1 MKQFSWIKL
10 STDFFEDPKVL
21 RLQSY
26 PESEFL
32 LIFWIKLVL
41 MSLRR
46 NDGLL
51 MIDETIPYSIADFVS
66 LFKKPE
72 NTVRMALSIFEKL
85 NMIMIQ
91 NSDAGEIIGVSEFV
105 GFTDVEALE
114 DSRRGNRER
123 QAAFRKRQ
131 KEAFA
136 AIGNEKCLEKNSD
149 SNALL
154 THDSLVI
161 NKESDVSHRKVTAQN
176 RREEN
181 KNRVEEKRE
190 EKDFAPNDFS
200 ESEKSSKPEPD
211 TPPHASCRP
220 KALFNETEELQTT
233 GTGREFTDLPPHRRI
248 RMDPKTV
255 RWTGILP
262 DDIERWKETWPA
274 VDVEQQLREMEVWAS
289 AHRSQWKSNWLRF
302 IVHWLSK
309 EQDKGG
315 VLRPIGP
322 RSGTT
327 PKTFEEVRWEKNE
340 QARKEFLRKHGIDA
354 DKEGESHG
362 TLTI

>member
-1 MKQFSWIKL
+1 MKQFPWIKL

-26 PESEFL
+26 PESDFL

-51 MIDETIPYSIADFVS
+51 MIDETIPYSISDFVS

-91 NSDAGEIIGVSEFV
+91 NSDMGEIIGVSEFI

-136 AIGNEKCLEKNSD
+136 ALGNEKCLEKNSD

-154 THDSLVI
+154 THDSLVS

-176 RREEN
+176 RREED

-190 EKDFAPNDFS
+190 EKDFAPSDFS
-200 ESEKSSKPEPD
+200 ASEKSSKPEPEPD
-211 TPPHASCRP
+211 GKSP
-220 KALFNETEELQTT
+220 KAPDNETL
-233 GTGREFTDLPPHRRI
+233 LPHRRI

-262 DDIERWKETWPA
+262 DDIDRWKETWPA

-289 AHRSQWKSNWLRF
+289 AHRSQWKQNWLRF

-315 VLRPIGP
+315 VQRPIGP

-340 QARKEFLRKHGIDA
+340 QARREFLRKHGIDA